1 MIFNSNEYQ
10 SKSRMNYFGFY
21 INHFLGYKYVLVDAT
36 YEFDF
41 EEDYFS
47 IVAENEKYKL
57 YEMNYASSFKVF
69 DTYFYSDDIDMEV
82 NNSLQDI
89 NSALVRQKAFLMS
102 AIIDT
107 EKEYDMSQY
116 DLNYL
121 DDFSSTNM
129 QSISSYSVISGTTVM
144 TTGFNDEIEREFYLY
159 DEETIDIN
167 FTVGAAYIKF
177 FDNNDLVSN
186 LSQVFME
193 FSDGTRQA
201 CSVYSFGVG
210 ENEIK
215 SPYHIKCEFWKR
227 PVKIFVEK
235 NENLT
240 TAPVFK
246 MRNERALEFAAYL
259 TYDLSQLDLPSEK
272 GFLVFD
278 MGIEKPFEKVF
289 IVDEF
294 GDRYEV
300 LDGYYHY
307 ETKPDKL
314 YIFKTS
320 GMYSYYDLYNLRL
333 RYIAE
338 TYEDLDDML
347 IENNIDNKYL
357 SINNAKIDLKYN
369 NLISS
374 EKDQIV
380 VIPVAYSEDW
390 QFTSEQVYDTISV
403 SGGFLGIVIPKGTS
417 QVEITMKF
425 SPKYMD
431 LGLYISLGSLAIYGL
446 IFITPL
452 IVNKKKRG

>member
-1 MIFNSNEYQ
+1 
-10 SKSRMNYFGFY
+10 
-21 INHFLGYKYVLVDAT
+21 
-36 YEFDF
+36 
-41 EEDYFS
+41 
-47 IVAENEKYKL
+47 
-57 YEMNYASSFKVF
+57 
-69 DTYFYSDDIDMEV
+69 MEI

-107 EKEYDMSQY
+107 DKEYDMEQY

-121 DDFSSTNM
+121 EDFESSSM
-129 QSISSYSVISGTTVM
+129 QSIASYTVINGTTVV
-144 TTGFNDEIEREFYLY
+144 TKGFNDDIEREFFLY
-159 DEETIDIN
+159 DEEMLDIN
-167 FTVGAAYIKF
+167 FTVGAAYIKYL
-177 FDNNDLVSN
+177 NTTDLVSN

-201 CSVYSFGVG
+201 CSIYNFGVG
-210 ENEIK
+210 ESENK

-246 MRNERALEFAAYL
+246 MRTERALDFAAYL
-259 TYDLSQLDLPSEK
+259 TYDLSQLDLPKDK
-272 GFLVFD
+272 GFIVFD
-278 MGIEKPFEKVF
+278 MSIEKAFEKVF
-289 IVDEF
+289 VIDEF

-320 GMYSYYDLYNLRL
+320 GMYSYYDLYSLRL
-333 RYIAE
+333 RYITD
-338 TYEDLDDML
+338 TYDELSNVL
-347 IENNIDNKYL
+347 TQENIGNKHL
-357 SINNAKIDLKYN
+357 SIKNAEIDLEFD
-369 NLISS
+369 NLVVSD
-374 EKDQIV
+374 KDQIV

-390 QFTSEQVYDTISV
+390 QFTSQQVYDTISV

-417 QVEITMKF
+417 QIDISMKF

-431 LGLYISLGSLAIYGL
+431 LGLYLSLGSLTVYGL
-446 IFITPL
+446 IFISP
-452 IVNKKKRG
+452 IIFKKKKKRIIKWKKQD